1 MSKIIV
7 KAVVFAGSIAG
18 AVFTIIPES
27 VFGVFC
33 FAEQF
38 SSMIRKLWIS
48 CPMTDLELRGLFGKI
63 EFVAFVFL
71 ACLLGYSAYIKKRS
85 KIFIKG
91 RNYYIQVKYG
101 DIFKEKGWKVI
112 NFDEC
117 FTIKVGNGKGDIK
130 ASSVCGKYL
139 DRYPI
144 ENMQSLIDEAELKP
158 SRKKS
163 LYKNKTKYESG
174 LIIPRDNYFLM
185 SFAKL
190 DSEGLGFF
198 DSREEYYKCL
208 STLWK
213 ELDARYENKDVCIS
227 VLGSGLTRIGDETPT
242 RQELVDMIIYSYK
255 LSRRKIKTTLKIICL
270 KGDDFSL
277 DRVGKA
283 I

>member
-1 MSKIIV
+1 
-7 KAVVFAGSIAG
+7 
-18 AVFTIIPES
+18 
-27 VFGVFC
+27 
-33 FAEQF
+33 
-38 SSMIRKLWIS
+38 
-48 CPMTDLELRGLFGKI
+48 
-63 EFVAFVFL
+63 
-71 ACLLGYSAYIKKRS
+71 
-85 KIFIKG
+85 
-91 RNYYIQVKYG
+91 
-101 DIFKEKGWKVI
+101 
-112 NFDEC
+112 
-117 FTIKVGNGKGDIK
+117 
-130 ASSVCGKYL
+130 
-139 DRYPI
+139 
-144 ENMQSLIDEAELKP
+144 
-158 SRKKS
+158 
-163 LYKNKTKYESG
+163 
-174 LIIPRDNYFLM
+174 M